1 LTFPVPGRSLVV
13 DTSAA
18 VAVILGE
25 PGSEDLAG
33 YLESA
38 VVRLMP
44 SAIRVEL
51 GIVIEARLWAAGQ
64 DVVDRFLR
72 EAKIRIV
79 PVDAELAARAMSA
92 WRRYGKGRHPAGL
105 NFGDCFT
112 YALAE
117 QTGHP
122 VLCTGDDFAAT
133 DIAVIRP
140 GVPPPRTG
148 A

>member
-1 LTFPVPGRSLVV
+1 LTESARRSLVV

-18 VAVILGE
+18 VAIVLGE
-25 PGSEDLAG
+25 PGSEEL
-33 YLESA
+33 L
-38 VVRLMP
+38 VRLEAALARLM
-44 SAIRVEL
+44 SAAIRVEL
-51 GIVIEARLWAAGQ
+51 GIVIEARLWPAGQ

-72 EAKIRIV
+72 DAKIDIV
-79 PVDAELAARAMSA
+79 PVDADLAARAMSG
-92 WRRYGKGRHPAGL
+92 WRRYGKGRHPAGF

-117 QTGHP
+117 RTGHP

-140 GVPPPRTG
+140 ERAPTEG
-148 A
+148 